1 MSLLVSLSQMKA
13 RLRIDTSSADTDYT
27 LLLNQAQALV
37 IDYVKQQYDDG
48 AWATTVNGWTSSTV
62 PAQVSAAILLMA
74 GWMDAHRGD
83 DAAMLELGRLPTPV
97 ESCLWR
103 LRDPGLA

>member
-27 LLLNQAQALV
+27 LLLNQAQSLV

-48 AWATTVNGWTSSTV
+48 QWATTVDAWTSSTV
-62 PAQVSAAILLMA
+62 PNQVSAAILLMA
-74 GWMDAHRGD
+74 GWLDAHRGD
-83 DAAMLELGRLPTPV
+83 DDAKLTPGHLPAPV

>member
-1 MSLLVSLSQMKA
+1 MSLLVTLAQMKA
-13 RLRIDTSSADTDYT
+13 RLRIDTTSADTDYT

-48 AWATTVNGWTSSTV
+48 AWATTVNAWTSATV

-83 DAAMLELGRLPTPV
+83 DDAKLAPGQLPAPV